1 MSYELRGR
9 IKKMF
14 DEVVFDSGFNKRE
27 FVVTTEEQY
36 PQDIKFEIVK
46 DKVQL
51 LNSFKEGDVVN
62 VKFNIRGSE
71 WNDKYFVNLGAWR
84 IETADAAQPA
94 PGAQPFPG
102 AQGATPPPAP
112 APMPTEVDLG
122 SAEDDDLP
130 F

>member
-9 IKKMF
+9 IKQMF

-51 LNSFKEGDVVN
+51 LNAFKEGDIVN

-71 WNDKYFVNLGAWR
+71 WNGKYFVNLGAWR
-84 IETADAAQPA
+84 IETADQAQAAA
-94 PGAQPFPG
+94 PQAQPFPG
-102 AQGATPPPAP
+102 AQGTTPPPAP
-112 APMPTEVDLG
+112 MPTDVDLG